1 MTRSASMLANVRCV
15 LCGDLGGTNS
25 RLELFRLQ
33 HSASKRDL
41 EAIGTE
47 PPLYAQTYKTN
58 NLPGDF
64 TELLHAFLAE
74 ANVGL
79 VELAAGCLAVAGPV
93 EEGDR
98 VTFTNL
104 GWRIEARL
112 LEAEFR
118 MQPGT
123 MRLVNDFVANGF
135 GVVTLRDGDYSTLNG
150 PAQPSMGA
158 PIACVGAGT
167 GLGEAYA
174 TSSGGVYEA
183 WPSEGGHVAFAPRDA
198 TQTELLTALQKR
210 FGGRVSA
217 ERVISGKGIV
227 NVYDFFA
234 EKFPDKLDKDLQKRI
249 KAHPEGAGVIARAA
263 YDDHLCGEALNLV
276 LDAYGAELGNAAV
289 KWLPFGGLYVCGGI
303 AVKNR
308 ERLKEKVFLE
318 AYKDRGRLRP
328 VLDRVPLRLVLVDD
342 LGLRGAHYVALAT
355 LLGGGVVHA
364 PTEEPPA
371 APAVPPSDGV
381 APALDRLSA
390 AISRAAAVVSIGL
403 LAAALLARR
412 R

>member
-1 MTRSASMLANVRCV
+1 MVTHGSTARRKSNVAEGNGLAPESVAASR
-15 LCGDLGGTNS
+15 
-25 RLELFRLQ
+25 
-33 HSASKRDL
+33 
-41 EAIGTE
+41 
-47 PPLYAQTYKTN
+47 
-58 NLPGDF
+58 
-64 TELLHAFLAE
+64 
-74 ANVGL
+74 
-79 VELAAGCLAVAGPV
+79 
-93 EEGDR
+93 
-98 VTFTNL
+98 
-104 GWRIEARL
+104 
-112 LEAEFR
+112 
-118 MQPGT
+118 
-123 MRLVNDFVANGF
+123 
-135 GVVTLRDGDYSTLNG
+135 
-150 PAQPSMGA
+150 
-158 PIACVGAGT
+158 
-167 GLGEAYA
+167 
-174 TSSGGVYEA
+174 
-183 WPSEGGHVAFAPRDA
+183 RDA
-198 TQTELLTALQKR
+198 IERTETNMPLQKR

-234 EKFPDKLDKDLQKRI
+234 EKFPGKVDKDLQKRI

-308 ERLKEKVFLE
+308 ERLKERVFLE

-390 AISRAAAVVSIGL
+390 SISRAAAVVSIGL

>member
-33 HSASKRDL
+33 HTASKRDL

-123 MRLVNDFVANGF
+123 MRLVNDFVANGY
-135 GVVTLRDGDYSTLNG
+135 GLLTLDEASECVTLQAAPKVAGS
-150 PAQPSMGA
+150 

-167 GLGEAYA
+167 GLGECFSTAA
-174 TSSGGVYEA
+174 ELGAPYETF
-183 WPSEGGHVAFAPRDA
+183 PSEGGHAEWAPR
-198 TQTELLTALQKR
+198 
-210 FGGRVSA
+210 S
-217 ERVISGKGIV
+217 
-227 NVYDFFA
+227 
-234 EKFPDKLDKDLQKRI
+234 P
-249 KAHPEGAGVIARAA
+249 
-263 YDDHLCGEALNLV
+263 
-276 LDAYGAELGNAAV
+276 
-289 KWLPFGGLYVCGGI
+289 
-303 AVKNR
+303 
-308 ERLKEKVFLE
+308 LE
-318 AYKDRGRLRP
+318 
-328 VLDRVPLRLVLVDD
+328 VP
-342 LGLRGAHYVALAT
+342 Y
-355 LLGGGVVHA
+355 
-364 PTEEPPA
+364 
-371 APAVPPSDGV
+371 
-381 APALDRLSA
+381 
-390 AISRAAAVVSIGL
+390 
-403 LAAALLARR
+403 
-412 R
+412 

>member
-1 MTRSASMLANVRCV
+1 MPHRCGAARVLKATKPTGAKSTKKKRKMAPERPRMTRSASMLANVRCV

-33 HSASKRDL
+33 HTASKKDL

-123 MRLVNDFVANGF
+123 MRLVNDFVANGTIAASRRV
-135 GVVTLRDGDYSTLNG
+135 GVFSLHSHESSPGVMDVGGLFFDFDAPRRLWRRD
-150 PAQPSMGA
+150 A
-158 PIACVGAGT
+158 AG
-167 GLGEAYA
+167 GRLFYLEW
-174 TSSGGVYEA
+174 SGGTV
-183 WPSEGGHVAFAPRDA
+183 
-198 TQTELLTALQKR
+198 T
-210 FGGRVSA
+210 
-217 ERVISGKGIV
+217 
-227 NVYDFFA
+227 
-234 EKFPDKLDKDLQKRI
+234 
-249 KAHPEGAGVIARAA
+249 
-263 YDDHLCGEALNLV
+263 
-276 LDAYGAELGNAAV
+276 
-289 KWLPFGGLYVCGGI
+289 
-303 AVKNR
+303 
-308 ERLKEKVFLE
+308 
-318 AYKDRGRLRP
+318 
-328 VLDRVPLRLVLVDD
+328 
-342 LGLRGAHYVALAT
+342 RGAHRLC
-355 LLGGGVVHA
+355 GGGHWF
-364 PTEEPPA
+364 
-371 APAVPPSDGV
+371 G
-381 APALDRLSA
+381 
-390 AISRAAAVVSIGL
+390 
-403 LAAALLARR
+403 
-412 R
+412 

>member
-1 MTRSASMLANVRCV
+1 M
-15 LCGDLGGTNS
+15 
-25 RLELFRLQ
+25 ELFEL
-33 HSASKRDL
+33 KGPL
-41 EAIGTE
+41 NKEALATVGTE
-47 PPLYAQTYKTN
+47 PPLYAQTYKTA

-118 MQPGT
+118 MKSGT

-135 GVVTLRDGDYSTLNG
+135 GVVTLREGDYATLCG
-150 PAQPSMGA
+150 PTEPLQGA

-198 TQTELLTALQKR
+198 TQTELLLALAQR

-227 NVYDFFA
+227 NVFDFFA
-234 EKFPDKLDKDLQKRI
+234 EKFPDKVDKKLQEKI
-249 KAHPEGAGVIARAA
+249 KDHPEGAGVIARAA
-263 YDDHLCGEALNLV
+263 YDDHLCGEAFNLV

-308 ERLKEKVFLE
+308 ERLKERVFLE

-328 VLDRVPLRLVLVDD
+328 LLDRVPLRLVLVDD

-355 LLGGGVVHA
+355 LLGGGSQTLAVA
-364 PTEEPPA
+364 PEP
-371 APAVPPSDGV
+371 VRTDGV
-381 APALDRLSA
+381 AAALEKLSST
-390 AISRAAAVVSIGL
+390 ISRAAAVVAVAVV
-403 LAAALLARR
+403 AAAVLVRR